1 MGMKSAKVKGTAT
14 TLAKTDVVQKVR
26 EPQQPNAEPTVAS
39 KRKGVAT
46 EGKGAAV
53 EEDVFAIRI
62 QKHVKTHKHKADDGH
77 RQVKKE
83 TTFASDENES
93 ASGKETT
100 MKEGRAARTTQKQ
113 KREQKKHGDRGKEQV
128 KQELDIVS
136 KKKKV
141 VATEGKGA
149 AVEEDVFAIRIQKHV

>member
-62 QKHVKTHKHKADDGH
+62 QKHVKTHKHKADDRH

-83 TTFASDENES
+83 TTFASDENKS
-93 ASGKETT
+93 ASVETETT
-100 MKEGRAARTTQKQ
+100 MKEGLATRTTQKQ
-113 KREQKKHGDRGKEQV
+113 KRQQRKHVDRGKEQ
-128 KQELDIVS
+128 
-136 KKKKV
+136 
-141 VATEGKGA
+141 AN
-149 AVEEDVFAIRIQKHV
+149 

>member
-1 MGMKSAKVKGTAT
+1 MG
-14 TLAKTDVVQKVR
+14 
-26 EPQQPNAEPTVAS
+26 NAEPTVAS

-53 EEDVFAIRI
+53 EEDIVAIRI
-62 QKHVKTHKHKADDGH
+62 QKHVKTRKHKADDGH

-100 MKEGRAARTTQKQ
+100 MKEGLATRTTQEQ
-113 KREQKKHGDRGKEQV
+113 KREQKKHADRGPQQSNTEPTV
-128 KQELDIVS
+128 AS
-136 KKKKV
+136 KRKGG
-141 VATEGKGA
+141 ATEGKGA
-149 AVEEDVFAIRIQKHV
+149 AVEEDIVAIRIPKHVKTHKHKADDGHRQVKKETTFASDE